1 MGFCLFSYD
10 SLYLGC
16 WLLAAM
22 LNSTTRDSGHGGL
35 DQGGFKHH
43 SSDSSDL
50 APLNLEFRRESSRVW
65 QVLAIEPLQLKQSRK
80 KSPHSH
86 YQGHRSNLVSVLSQA
101 LSQFPPILFIYV
113 KQSLLLFYPS
123 PVSKNTRQLLK
134 TFSYTL
140 ASLTLTS
147 QGGGNVGRDLPYYLK
162 EITELGEVP
171 SSQSS

>member
-1 MGFCLFSYD
+1 
-10 SLYLGC
+10 
-16 WLLAAM
+16 M

-35 DQGGFKHH
+35 DQGGFKYH
-43 SSDSSDL
+43 SSDL
-50 APLNLEFRRESSRVW
+50 APLNLEFKIESSRVW

-80 KSPHSH
+80 KPPDSH

-101 LSQFPPILFIYV
+101 LSQFPPILLIYA

-123 PVSKNTRQLLK
+123 PVSKSTRQLLK
-134 TFSYTL
+134 TFSYTS

-162 EITELGEVP
+162 EITEVGEVP
-171 SSQSS
+171 SSQSRSSNRVKHSLRTTCNQNVGYSYR